1 MGVAWMGEIGWV
13 KREGGGEERENKI
26 LRTGAML
33 FAAMKLMTT
42 HIMQM
47 LHHKRNKRNIIKLL
61 RFIGVLCVMIVVYTI
76 GFHYLMLYEGRE
88 YSWISGLYWTL
99 TVMSTL
105 GFGDITFESDLG
117 RVFSIVVLMS
127 GLVFLLIMLPFTF
140 IQFFYAPWIEAQAAA
155 RTPRE
160 LPEDTRG
167 HVILTAHDPV
177 TQALIDRLD
186 DYGREYV
193 VICPTLEEG
202 QKLHDLGVK
211 VMIGELDDAKT
222 YRLAR
227 ADQAALLATTLSDP
241 VNTNVVFTVRE
252 IAPNIP
258 VVATALH
265 STSIPILELA
275 GAQTVLDL
283 GKIMGGAMSRCT
295 VGGDAITHVVGAVDE
310 LLIAEASASRTPL
323 VGQTLKESRL
333 RELGVN
339 VIGVWDRGGFQYAK
353 PDTRIGPTSIL
364 VLAGSAEQLQA
375 YDEAFA
381 IYNVSGEPVV
391 VLGGGRIGCA
401 AAKALM
407 ERGFEVRIVE
417 QDAANVHD
425 AARTIVGNAADT
437 QVLEQAGMSK
447 APAVLIT
454 THDDNVNLYLTI
466 YCRRL
471 RPDIQIIA
479 RSTSAKNVATLSR
492 AGADF
497 VLSYSSMGAEAMFN
511 ILHKSSLVTIAEGL
525 EVFSIPLPES
535 LEGKT
540 IAESKVRE
548 MTGCT
553 IVAVRFGSQGP
564 EGQPRGLVTSP
575 TADVRLKNGCELV
588 LVGDS
593 ASRAKFV
600 DEYGCV

>member
-1 MGVAWMGEIGWV
+1 M
-13 KREGGGEERENKI
+13 
-26 LRTGAML
+26 
-33 FAAMKLMTT
+33 AAMKLMTT

-47 LHHKRNKRNIIKLL
+47 LHQQRNKRNIVKLA

-88 YSWISGLYWTL
+88 YTWISGLYWTL

-117 RVFSIVVLMS
+117 RAFSIVVLMS
-127 GLVFLLIMLPFTF
+127 GIVFLLIMLPFTF

-160 LPEDTRG
+160 LPESTRG
-167 HVILTAHDPV
+167 HVILTSHDPV
-177 TQALIDRLD
+177 TQALIDRLE

-193 VICPTLEEG
+193 VICPTLEEA
-202 QKLHDLGVK
+202 QKLHDQGVR
-211 VMIGELDDAKT
+211 VMIGELDDART

-227 ADQAALLATTLSDP
+227 ADMAVLLATTLSDP
-241 VNTNVVFTVRE
+241 VNTNVVFTLRE
-252 IAPNIP
+252 VAPAIP

-333 RELGVN
+333 RDIGVN
-339 VIGVWDRGGFQYAK
+339 VIGVWDRGGFRHAQ
-353 PDTRIGPTSIL
+353 PDTRIGASSIL

-391 VLGGGRIGCA
+391 VLGGGRIGYA
-401 AAKALM
+401 AARALM

-417 QDAANVHD
+417 QDAANVQD
-425 AARTIVGNAADT
+425 QARTIVGNAADVE
-437 QVLEQAGMSK
+437 VLERAGMRK

-511 ILHKSSLVTIAEGL
+511 VLHKSTLVTIAEGL
-525 EVFSIPLPES
+525 EVFCIRLPES

-540 IAESKVRE
+540 IAESRVRE
-548 MTGCT
+548 LTGCT
-553 IVAVRFGSQGP
+553 IVALRYGVGGG
-564 EGQPRGLVTSP
+564 EGQTRRLVTSP
-575 TADVRLKNGCELV
+575 TADVRLEGECELV
-588 LVGDS
+588 LVGDT

-600 DEYGCV
+600 SSYGSV